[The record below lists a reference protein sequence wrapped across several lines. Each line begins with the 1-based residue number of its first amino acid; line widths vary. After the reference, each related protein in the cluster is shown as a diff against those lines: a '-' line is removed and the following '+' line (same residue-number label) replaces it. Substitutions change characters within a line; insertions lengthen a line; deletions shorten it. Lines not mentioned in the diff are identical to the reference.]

1 MWYET
6 NWTFLNN
13 IAALAVVFWS
23 TELDL
28 SPQRQAI
35 WSEIYANVW
44 TVSIEWF
51 RSLSGFS
58 TVYCIYSIYKYIV
71 SNLETVV
78 AVEVEGESPITMYW
92 VLITARYIVSH
103 SVMWSFSACFTTG
116 MKKITQKAP
125 DERVL
130 IRYWRQLISFLPYS
144 VTFPLE
150 LLSHYVFLAGCW
162 SNQIHSTSPL

>member
-1 MWYET
+1 MSVLRDRRSDQKFT
-6 NWTFLNN
+6 QMCGRFLSSDSDP
-13 IAALAVVFWS
+13 F
-23 TELDL
+23 
-28 SPQRQAI
+28 Q
-35 WSEIYANVW
+35 
-44 TVSIEWF
+44 
-51 RSLSGFS
+51 GFPLC
-58 TVYCIYSIYKYIV
+58 TVYTVYINILFQIWKPLL
-71 SNLETVV
+71 SLKL
-78 AVEVEGESPITMYW
+78 GESPITMYR
-92 VLITARYIVSH
+92 VLITARYIVND